1 MLEKLK
7 EKVRSAKQQLFSF
20 VAASKERVS
29 KCVQSRSLSL
39 LDFLASVLFL
49 SAVVIA
55 VKPELLSPLV
65 NNSME
70 KIPRVA
76 QTINRAGKYFL
87 QITVREKISDWRIV
101 TVRNCFVL
109 AFLAVYAG
117 LKSAVI
123 VHSARTIHKIMPFL
137 LVSLSLAS
145 CALIADKFLLFVLFT
160 LLLFASFEYSIGLS
174 TKKIAK
180 KLVKILI
187 NELLLYI
194 IAHLAETKTF
204 REGLYLVALGIAQAS
219 KNLFFPVQLW

>member
-70 KIPRVA
+70 KIPRAA

-87 QITVREKISDWRIV
+87 QITVREKISDWR
-101 TVRNCFVL
+101 
-109 AFLAVYAG
+109 
-117 LKSAVI
+117 
-123 VHSARTIHKIMPFL
+123 M
-137 LVSLSLAS
+137 
-145 CALIADKFLLFVLFT
+145 
-160 LLLFASFEYSIGLS
+160 
-174 TKKIAK
+174 
-180 KLVKILI
+180 
-187 NELLLYI
+187 
-194 IAHLAETKTF
+194 
-204 REGLYLVALGIAQAS
+204 
-219 KNLFFPVQLW
+219 